1 MGYHRPSMP
10 LSTLEQEIRSAA
22 VARRDAL
29 MADLK
34 LHVEMPTGANNAP
47 ALDASRA
54 MLLERLSRLGASAT
68 IIPGDPK
75 PDWLLGAS
83 GGPIPPTAV
92 ASRPSRDGSLT
103 RILLAGHLDTVHDP
117 AGPFLKLTPN
127 ADGKTALGPG
137 CVDMK
142 GGIVIAV
149 AALEILH
156 ELKLDTNWS
165 FLLNSDEET
174 GSYHSERAIRDAAR
188 THDLALALEPA
199 LPDGSLVVERAGSG
213 QFKVE
218 AFGKTAHVGR
228 DFTAGVSAVTALAH
242 TLVALSR
249 LPEPSRGMIVNV
261 GPLKGG
267 DVTNA
272 VPDFAQAWG
281 NVRFPNP
288 EGCEELARKVDALAT
303 PLDAPKDTLPRVVIK
318 RSFNRPAKPLTPG
331 VQYLADSARQA
342 AEDLGQTM
350 PFGKTA
356 GVCDGNIL
364 QDEGMPCIDTLGVRG
379 GGLHTPDEWIDL
391 SSLIERCA
399 LLAILMTRL
408 SKANRARLGTRR

>member
-1 MGYHRPSMP
+1 MP
-10 LSTLEQEIRSAA
+10 LTQLEHEISAA
-22 VARRDAL
+22 VRSRRDAL
-29 MADLK
+29 FADLK
-34 LHVEMPTGANNAP
+34 HHVETPTGANNTA

-54 MLLERLSRLGASAT
+54 VLLDRLARLGAT
-68 IIPGDPK
+68 TKLVPGDPK

-83 GGPIPPTAV
+83 GGSIPPTGV
-92 ASRPSRDGSLT
+92 ASRISRDPSLT
-103 RILLAGHLDTVHDP
+103 RLLLAGHLDTVHDP
-117 AGPFLKLTPN
+117 AGPFQKLTVNP
-127 ADGKTALGPG
+127 DGKTAIGPG

-142 GGIVIAV
+142 GGIVIAI
-149 AALEILH
+149 AALEVLH
-156 ELKLDTNWS
+156 ELKIDASWS

-174 GSYHSERAIRDAAR
+174 GSYYSERAIRDAAR
-188 THDLALALEPA
+188 THHLALALEPA

-228 DFTAGVSAVTALAH
+228 DFTAGVSAVTALAE
-242 TLVALSR
+242 TLIALAK

-267 DVTNA
+267 EVTNA
-272 VPDFAQAWG
+272 VPDYAQAWG
-281 NVRFPNP
+281 NVRFPDP
-288 EGCEELARKVDALAT
+288 AGCEELARKVDALQT
-303 PLDAPKDTLPRVVIK
+303 PTDAPSDRLPRVVIK

-331 VQYLADSARQA
+331 VQFLADSARGVA
-342 AEDLGQTM
+342 TDLGQTM

-364 QDEGMPCIDTLGVRG
+364 QDEGLPCIDTLGVRG

-391 SSLIERCA
+391 SSLVERCQ
-399 LLAILMTRL
+399 LLAILIARL
-408 SKANRARLGTRR
+408 SHADRARLGTRS

>member
-1 MGYHRPSMP
+1 MP
-10 LSTLEQEIRSAA
+10 LTQLEREISDAVRARS
-22 VARRDAL
+22 DAL
-29 MADLK
+29 LADLK
-34 LHVEMPTGANNAP
+34 HHVEMPTGGNNAV
-47 ALDASRA
+47 ALDASRT
-54 MLLERLSRLGASAT
+54 LLLDRLARLGAT
-68 IIPGDPK
+68 TTLVPGDPK

-83 GGPIPPTAV
+83 GGYLPPTGV
-92 ASRPSRDGSLT
+92 ASRIAADSSRP
-103 RILLAGHLDTVHDP
+103 RILIAGHLDTVHDP
-117 AGPFLKLTPN
+117 SGPFQKLTVK
-127 ADGKTALGPG
+127 ADRKTAVGPG

-149 AALEILH
+149 AALEVLH
-156 ELKLDTNWS
+156 ELGFQANWS

-174 GSYHSERAIRDAAR
+174 GSYYSERAIRDAAR
-188 THDLALALEPA
+188 QHHLALALEPA

-218 AFGKTAHVGR
+218 TYGKSAHVGR
-228 DFTAGVSAVTALAH
+228 DFTSGVSAVTALAR
-242 TLVALSR
+242 TLVALAE

-261 GPLKGG
+261 GPIKGG
-267 DVTNA
+267 EVTNA

-303 PLDAPKDTLPRVVIK
+303 PNNAPPDTLPRIVIK

-331 VQYLADSARQA
+331 VQFLADSARSV
-342 AEDLGQTM
+342 AEDLGQKM

-364 QDEGMPCIDTLGVRG
+364 QDEGIPCIDTLGVRG

-391 SSLIERCA
+391 SSLVERCS
-399 LLAILMTRL
+399 LLAILIARL
-408 SKANRARLGTRR
+408 SSSDRARFGTGV

>member
-1 MGYHRPSMP
+1 MP
-10 LSTLEQEIRSAA
+10 LTQLEREISAA
-22 VARRDAL
+22 VNARRDAL
-29 MADLK
+29 FADLK
-34 LHVEMPTGANNAP
+34 HHVETPTGGNNTA

-54 MLLERLSRLGASAT
+54 ILLDRLARLGAT
-68 IIPGDPK
+68 TTLVPGDPK

-83 GGPIPPTAV
+83 GGSIPPTGI
-92 ASRPSRDGSLT
+92 ASRISGDPSLT

-117 AGPFLKLTPN
+117 AGPFQKLTVN
-127 ADGKTALGPG
+127 TDGKAAIGPG

-149 AALEILH
+149 AALEVLH
-156 ELKLDTNWS
+156 ELKIDASWS

-174 GSYHSERAIRDAAR
+174 GSYYSERAIRDAAR
-188 THDLALALEPA
+188 AHHLALALEPA

-218 AFGKTAHVGR
+218 TFGKTAHVGR
-228 DFTAGVSAVTALAH
+228 DFTAGVSAVTALAE
-242 TLVALSR
+242 TLVALAK

-267 DVTNA
+267 EVTNA
-272 VPDFAQAWG
+272 VPDYAQAWG
-281 NVRFPNP
+281 NVRFPDP
-288 EGCEELARKVDALAT
+288 SGCEELARKVDALQT
-303 PLDAPKDTLPRVVIK
+303 PADAPADRLPRVVIK

-331 VQYLADSARQA
+331 VQFLADTARSVA
-342 AEDLGQTM
+342 TDLGQTM

-364 QDEGMPCIDTLGVRG
+364 QDEGLPCIDTLGVRG

-391 SSLIERCA
+391 CSLVERCQ
-399 LLAILMTRL
+399 LLAILIARL
-408 SKANRARLGTRR
+408 SRADRARLGTLP

>member
-1 MGYHRPSMP
+1 MP
-10 LSTLEQEIRSAA
+10 LSTIEREITNA
-22 VARRDAL
+22 VASRRAAL
-29 MADLK
+29 FDDLRQ
-34 LHVEMPTGANNAP
+34 HVELPTGGNNAA
-47 ALDASRA
+47 ALDASRRI
-54 MLLERLSRLGASAT
+54 LLDRLARLGAAAT
-68 IIPGDPK
+68 IIPGDAK

-83 GGPIPPTAV
+83 SGPIPPTGI
-92 ASRPSRDGSLT
+92 ASRCSKDGNLT

-117 AGPFLKLTPN
+117 AGPFLKLTTN
-127 ADGKTALGPG
+127 ADGRTAVGPG

-142 GGIVIAV
+142 GGLVIAV
-149 AALEILH
+149 AALEVLH
-156 ELKLDTNWS
+156 ELGIDANWS

-213 QFKVE
+213 QFTVE
-218 AFGKTAHVGR
+218 TFGKSAHVGR
-228 DFTAGVSAVTALAH
+228 DFTSGVSAVTALAH
-242 TLVALSR
+242 TLVALSK

-261 GPLKGG
+261 GPIKGG

-303 PLDAPKDTLPRVVIK
+303 PADAPASTLPRVTIK

-331 VQYLADSARQA
+331 VQFLADAARA
-342 AEDLGQTM
+342 TAEDLGQQM

-379 GGLHTPDEWIDL
+379 GGLHTSDEWIDL
-391 SSLIERCA
+391 ASLVERCS
-399 LLAILMTRL
+399 LLAILINRL
-408 SKANRARLGTRR
+408 SRADRARLGTRP